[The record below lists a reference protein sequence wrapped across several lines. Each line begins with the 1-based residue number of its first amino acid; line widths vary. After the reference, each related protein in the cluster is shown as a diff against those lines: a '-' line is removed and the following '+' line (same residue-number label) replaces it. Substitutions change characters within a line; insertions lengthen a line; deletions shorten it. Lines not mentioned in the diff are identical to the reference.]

1 MAIFGGY
8 FGGYFGDY
16 SKRTHHGILKLGL
29 FHCGICLKVTP
40 VEKSLGTFFPADL
53 QLRTRV
59 IMCVKSASRFS
70 FLSFVEAKKRLL
82 TSLCSNGSMVN
93 RVAASMGNRYRFT
106 NRVLRTMFS
115 LCQI

>member
-29 FHCGICLKVTP
+29 FHSGICLKVSP

-59 IMCVKSASRFS
+59 LV
-70 FLSFVEAKKRLL
+70 LNDQL
-82 TSLCSNGSMVN
+82 TTVGRAN
-93 RVAASMGNRYRFT
+93 
-106 NRVLRTMFS
+106 
-115 LCQI
+115 

>member
-29 FHCGICLKVTP
+29 FHSGICLKVSP

-59 IMCVKSASRFS
+59 TYRNRKSELVTFNIEIGT
-70 FLSFVEAKKRLL
+70 V
-82 TSLCSNGSMVN
+82 
-93 RVAASMGNRYRFT
+93 
-106 NRVLRTMFS
+106 VL
-115 LCQI
+115 